1 MAIAGHIKVTP
12 EELSTQAE
20 QVRSAATEMKNCFD
34 RLKNLVSETSYYWKG
49 EAAEAHREGYNKNQT
64 SIEEIIARYNEH
76 VRDLENMAGIY
87 REAETAAGNLA
98 DELPASML

>member
-34 RLKNLVSETSYYWKG
+34 CLKTLVSETSYYWKG
-49 EAAEAHREGYNKNQT
+49 EAAEAHRESYNKNQT
-64 SIEEIIARYNEH
+64 SIEEIIARYVWKSWRVFPRKPKPLQSIWPTNF
-76 VRDLENMAGIY
+76 
-87 REAETAAGNLA
+87 
-98 DELPASML
+98 LPVYYKEEP